1 MNSNLPS
8 LSVADILLVDDQ
20 PQNLRLLTTMLSERG
35 YKVRKAINGTLALN
49 AVQLNKP
56 DLIVLDIKM
65 PELNGYEVCQ
75 RLKTNQQTADIPVI
89 FMSALEEVWDK
100 VKAFEVGGV
109 DYISKPFQVQEV
121 LARIE
126 NQLTI
131 YRQKKQLEQQQK
143 QLASQNA
150 QLQLLLTT
158 TKAIHEA
165 SDFHSALEATLCQV
179 CEKIGWDFG
188 EFWIPNQETT
198 VLEYGPGWYARDESF
213 EEFRHKSEL
222 LRFSTNKGILRQ
234 IWLSKQPYWFTDVSV
249 EPCRVFLRSQFAK
262 EIGLKACLG
271 VPIILNEQVLAILVF
286 FKREASPR
294 EERLIEL
301 VSALASQL
309 SSLIGRKRSES
320 ALRESQ
326 QQLAAMAANIPGT
339 VYRGVVHADGKISF
353 VYISDGE
360 RELTGLVPDEIIV
373 APELYLQA
381 IHPEDRANFE
391 ESLRTSVQTLEPS
404 NYEYRI
410 VSTSGEV
417 KWVRD
422 STRYSCLDN
431 GDVIVDGVALDISD
445 RRQSEERLRLLDR
458 AIAASSNGIIITDPL
473 QPDNPVIYANPGFE
487 RITGYSINEVIGKNC
502 RFLQGKETT
511 QAALEELWTA
521 LKEERECHV
530 TLRNFRKDGTLFWN
544 ELSISPVRDVSGKLT
559 HYIGIQTDITEL
571 QQAKAAL
578 LESEARY
585 RAAAEGSLDAFFIF
599 QSLRDLTGDIIDF
612 TFIDVNSR
620 GEQMISLSKDQ
631 IIGKRLCKLLPINL
645 TAGFF
650 DKYVRVVETKEVLEE
665 EFSISTP
672 EVTAEWLHHMVVPL
686 ADGIAITTKDI
697 TERKQAEAAL
707 QKLSEQEREKAQ
719 QLEKTLKELQDTQA
733 QLVQQENM
741 ASLGQLVA
749 GVAHE
754 INNPI
759 SFIYGNIYPASEYIQ
774 DLLHLLQLYQQ
785 HYPQP
790 VPEITEE
797 LHNIE
802 LDFIIEDFPKLL
814 ASMREGANR
823 ISEIVLSLKNFSNL
837 EKKERKRVDIHQGI
851 NNTLLLLQHRF
862 KHQPVGVEFEL
873 IKEYGNLPL
882 VECYPSQLNQV
893 FMNII
898 SNGIDAL
905 ESDSRTLL
913 GRITIST
920 ETLDPDRVAIRIAN
934 NGLGMTPEVRN
945 RIFDPFFS
953 TKPVGTGTG
962 LGLAISYQIV
972 VGKHQGMLTCLSEPE
987 MGTEFW
993 IELPINQS

>member
-20 PQNLRLLTTMLSERG
+20 PENLRLLTMMLSERG

-49 AVQLNKP
+49 AVELNKP
-56 DLIVLDIKM
+56 DLILLDIKM

-75 RLKTNQQTADIPVI
+75 RLKANEQAADIPVI

-100 VKAFEVGGV
+100 VKAFDVGGV

-121 LARIE
+121 LARID

-131 YRQKKQLEQQQK
+131 HRQQKQLEEQQK

-158 TKAIHEA
+158 TKAIHDA

-188 EFWIPNQETT
+188 EVWVPNEETT
-198 VLEYGPGWYARDESF
+198 ELEYGRGWYAKDQSF
-213 EEFRHKSEL
+213 EQFRRKSEL
-222 LRFSTNKGILRQ
+222 LRLSTNKGILRQ

-249 EPCRVFLRSQFAK
+249 EPCQIFLRSQFAK
-262 EIGLKACLG
+262 EIGLRACFG
-271 VPIILNEQVLAILVF
+271 VPIIFNEQVLAILVF
-286 FKREASPR
+286 FKREASPPK
-294 EERLIEL
+294 ERLIEL

-309 SSLIGRKRSES
+309 GSLIGRKRSES

-339 VYRGVVHADGKISF
+339 VYRGVMNADGKISF
-353 VYISDGE
+353 LYMSEGE
-360 RELTGLVPDEIIV
+360 RELSGL
-373 APELYLQA
+373 APEEVIAVPERYLQV
-381 IHPEDRANFE
+381 IHPEDRADFE
-391 ESLRTSVQTLEPS
+391 ETLRTSAKSLKPS
-404 NYEYRI
+404 NHEYRI
-410 VSTSGEV
+410 IATSGEV

-422 STRYSCLDN
+422 TTHYSRLDN
-431 GDVIVDGVALDISD
+431 GDVILDGVALDISD

-473 QPDNPVIYANPGFE
+473 ETDNPIIYANPGFE
-487 RITGYSINEVIGKNC
+487 QITGYTINEVIGKNC
-502 RFLQGKETT
+502 RFLQGVETT
-511 QAALEELWTA
+511 QSALKGVLTA
-521 LKEERECHV
+521 LKDERECHV
-530 TLRNFRKDGTLFWN
+530 TLRNYRKDGTLFWN
-544 ELSISPVRDVSGKLT
+544 ELSISPVRDASGKLT

-585 RAAAEGSLDAFFIF
+585 RAAAEGSLDAFFIL
-599 QSLRDLTGDIIDF
+599 QSLRDTTGSIVDF
-612 TFIDVNSR
+612 TFIDINSR
-620 GEQMISLSKDQ
+620 GEQMISLSKEE
-631 IIGKRLCKLLPINL
+631 IIGKRLCEVLPVYR

-650 DKYVRVVETKEVLEE
+650 QQYIGVVETKEVLEE
-665 EFSISTP
+665 EFCIFTP
-672 EVTAEWLHHMVVPL
+672 EVTPEWLHQMIVPL
-686 ADGIAITTKDI
+686 ADGIAITTKNI

-707 QKLSEQEREKAQ
+707 QTLSEQEREKAQ
-719 QLEKTLKELQDTQA
+719 QLEKTLRELQDTQA

-741 ASLGQLVA
+741 ASLGHLVA

-774 DLLHLLQLYQQ
+774 EMLHLLQLYQQ
-785 HYPQP
+785 HYPKP
-790 VPEITEE
+790 APEITEE
-797 LHNIE
+797 LNNID

-837 EKKERKRVDIHQGI
+837 EKKERKQVNIHQGI
-851 NNTLLLLQHRF
+851 DNTLLLLQHRF
-862 KHQPVGVEFEL
+862 KHQPGGTEIEL
-873 IKEYGNLPL
+873 IKEYSDLPL

-905 ESDSRTLL
+905 ESDRRTLR

-920 ETLDPDRVAIRIAN
+920 RTLDPDRVAIRIAN
-934 NGLGMTPEVRN
+934 NGLGMTPEIRA

-953 TKPVGTGTG
+953 TKPVGAGTG
-962 LGLAISYQIV
+962 LGLAISYQII
-972 VGKHQGMLTCLSEPE
+972 VGKHKGILTCLSEPE

-993 IELPINQS
+993 IELPINQ

>member
-1 MNSNLPS
+1 MNSNLSS

-20 PQNLRLLTTMLSERG
+20 PENLRLLTTMLSERG

-49 AVQLNKP
+49 AVDLNKP

-65 PELNGYEVCQ
+65 PELDGYEVCQ
-75 RLKTNQQTADIPVI
+75 RLKAREQTADIPVI

-121 LARIE
+121 LARID

-131 YRQKKQLEQQQK
+131 YRQQKQLEQQQQ
-143 QLASQNA
+143 QLTSQNA

-165 SDFHSALEATLCQV
+165 SDFDSALEATLCQV

-188 EFWIPNQETT
+188 EIWIPNEETT
-198 VLEYGPGWYARDESF
+198 VLEYGSGWYAKDESF
-213 EEFRHKSEL
+213 EQFRRKSEL

-234 IWLSKQPYWFTDVSV
+234 IWLSQQPYWFQDVSI
-249 EPCRVFLRSQFAK
+249 EPCHVFLRSQFAK
-262 EIGLKACLG
+262 EIGLKACFG
-271 VPIILNEQVLAILVF
+271 VPIIFNQQVLAILVF
-286 FKREASPR
+286 FKREASPP
-294 EERLIEL
+294 EGRLIEL

-339 VYRGVVHADGKISF
+339 VYRGVINEDGEISF
-353 VYISDGE
+353 LYISEGG
-360 RELTGLVPDEIIV
+360 RELTGL
-373 APELYLQA
+373 APQEVIAQPERYLEA
-381 IHPEDRANFE
+381 IHPEDRTDFE
-391 ESLRTSVQTLEPS
+391 ETLRTSVKTLKPS
-404 NYEYRI
+404 NHEYRI

-473 QPDNPVIYANPGFE
+473 QPDNPVIYVNPGFE
-487 RITGYSINEVIGKNC
+487 QITGYSINEVIGKNC
-502 RFLQGKETT
+502 RFLQGVETA
-511 QAALEELWTA
+511 QPPLQELWTA
-521 LKEERECHV
+521 LQEQRECHV
-530 TLRNFRKDGTLFWN
+530 TLRNYRKDGTLFWN
-544 ELSISPVRDVSGKLT
+544 ELSISPVRDTSGKLT
-559 HYIGIQTDITEL
+559 NYIGIQTDITEL

-578 LESEARY
+578 LESEVRY
-585 RAAAEGSLDAFFIF
+585 RAAAEGSLDAFFLL
-599 QSLRDLTGDIIDF
+599 QSLRDETGNIVDF

-620 GEQMISLSKDQ
+620 GEQLISLSKAE
-631 IIGKRLCKLLPINL
+631 IIGKRLYELLPIYR
-645 TAGFF
+645 TGGFF
-650 DKYVRVVETKEVLEE
+650 EKYIQVVETKEALEE
-665 EFSISTP
+665 EFCILTP
-672 EVTAEWLHHMVVPL
+672 EVTTEWLHHMVVPL
-686 ADGIAITTKDI
+686 ADGIAITTKNI
-697 TERKQAEAAL
+697 TERKQAETAL
-707 QKLSEQEREKAQ
+707 QRLSQQETEKAQ

-741 ASLGQLVA
+741 ASLGHLVA

-774 DLLHLLQLYQQ
+774 DLLHVLQLYQQ
-785 HYPQP
+785 YYPEP

-797 LHNIE
+797 LNNIE

-837 EKKERKRVDIHQGI
+837 EKKERKRMDIHQGLD
-851 NNTLLLLQHRF
+851 NTLLLLQHRF
-862 KHQPVGVEFEL
+862 KHQPGGIEFEL
-873 IKEYGNLPL
+873 IKEYGDLPL

-905 ESDSRTLL
+905 ESDSRTLQ

-934 NGLGMTPEVRN
+934 NGLGMTPEVRA

-972 VGKHQGMLTCLSEPE
+972 VGKHKGILTCLSEPE

-993 IELPINQS
+993 IELPINQ